1 MEQQI
6 GFCTTSDGVGIAYA
20 TAGDGPPLV
29 YVCGWPGH
37 LAMEWELS
45 PRTFLEDMARGV
57 TLVRYDMRGSGLSDR
72 DVDDFSVP
80 TLVKDLEAV
89 VDHVKLERF
98 DLLSLGLLGGPIA
111 MTYAAAHPERISR
124 LVLSSAF
131 LHGEGIMN
139 PQQRQAMV
147 SYIETFGYPLAVD
160 ANMKP
165 EDLQQLQEVVQ
176 IQKAASSN
184 ATMAQVARSMVASD
198 LSDVVGQ
205 LPEQILIVHGRDD
218 DIIPFRLGREL
229 ALQLPHAQF
238 VPLEGSTGS
247 PWTIRQLILAE
258 VQRFLGID
266 ATPAAAPRAAAQGS
280 LVTILFTDIEDST
293 ALTQHL
299 GDERAQ
305 GMVQAHNS
313 IVRDALRVYAGSEI
327 KHTGDGIMASFPTA
341 SGALECAITIQRA
354 VQAHT
359 AASTDHHP
367 LRVRIGVNAG
377 EPVADG
383 DDLFGTA
390 VQLARRICDSSGGG
404 EIFASDVVRQL
415 AAGKRFMFADRGAEA
430 LKGFEDP
437 VRLYELRWR
446 DDASP

>member
-20 TAGDGPPLV
+20 SLGEGPPLV
-29 YVCGWPGH
+29 YVNGWPGH
-37 LAMEWELS
+37 LALEWELS
-45 PRTFLEDMARGV
+45 PRAFLEDLARGV

-72 DVDDFSVP
+72 DVSDFSVP
-80 TLVKDLEAV
+80 TLVRDLEAV
-89 VDHVKLERF
+89 VDHLKLERF
-98 DLLSLGLLGGPIA
+98 TLLTLGLLSGPIA
-111 MTYAAAHPERISR
+111 MTYAASHPERVTG
-124 LVLSSAF
+124 LVLSSAY
-131 LHGEGIMN
+131 LRGEGIMS
-139 PQQRQAMV
+139 PQQQKAML

-165 EDLQQLQEVVQ
+165 EDLKNLQEVVR

-184 ATMAQVARSMVASD
+184 ATMAEVARTMVGTD
-198 LSDVVGQ
+198 LSDVIGR
-205 LPEQILIVHGRDD
+205 LGEPILIMHGRND
-218 DIIPFRLGREL
+218 DIIPFQLGREL
-229 ALQLPHAQF
+229 ALHLPQAQF

-247 PWTIRQLILAE
+247 PWTMQQSILAE
-258 VQRFLGID
+258 IRRFLSLD
-266 ATPAAAPRAAAQGS
+266 VTPTAPPPAAAAAGS

-305 GMVQAHNS
+305 EMIHAHNS
-313 IVRDALRVYAGSEI
+313 IVRDALRSYAGSEI

-341 SGALECAITIQRA
+341 SGALECAISIQRA
-354 VQAHT
+354 VAAH
-359 AASTDHHP
+359 AEGVDHHP

-390 VQLARRICDSSGGG
+390 VQLARRICDSSGGT
-404 EIFASDVVRQL
+404 EIFVSDVVRQL
-415 AAGKRFMFADRGAEA
+415 AAGKRFLFADRGTEA

-446 DDASP
+446 DESSP